1 MTGGILQLVASG
13 VEDLFLT
20 RDPQITFFK
29 LMYRRHTNF
38 SLEDVP
44 QYFVHDPDFGKRATC
59 VIGKDSGDLLHR
71 MCLKITLPE
80 IQKLSTTSSF
90 TTDALDNASSF
101 ITGTGTIGDSSDTMS
116 NFVGS
121 SSVKPTLFA
130 WIRKIGFSMIKFIEI
145 EINGK
150 VVDRH
155 YGEWM
160 YLFSQL
166 TTLNIN
172 DGGLNKLI
180 GDVPELTEFSETKPE
195 YIMYIPLYF
204 WFCRSSGLALPLVS
218 LQYSD
223 VKINVEFYDL
233 DRCYYV
239 SPTHYIKCNA
249 DIVNFKSYE
258 FISQRGSDNVD
269 RYGIFSY
276 YDTINN
282 RLYYTSINSD
292 RLIGVPYDGD
302 ISNLNNAIRQTILA
316 TPKADKYM
324 IKGVSSDFT
333 VKPDLAVSSIT
344 VHRRSLKNI
353 KLKECYVLAN
363 FIYLDDDERMKFAQ
377 NRHDYLIEQ
386 LYYTPNLPI
395 EGSNLKLKLD
405 IDQPCK
411 LKIWV
416 AQLDYINNFNDRFN
430 YTDSHIYRRSHDM
443 YYTDPSKIKMFNS
456 TEIND
461 QIGTSLINETTLNLN
476 SQTRLTKRDATY
488 HEKLQPFQHSS
499 NALPKGVGIYS
510 YSLFPFETYPSG
522 TTNMSQI
529 ELIETVLKMNYRV
542 NVNQKAKFRSYA
554 LCYNVWRV
562 DNGLSSPV
570 FIR

>member
-13 VEDLFLT
+13 TEDLFLT

-44 QYFVHDPDFGKRATC
+44 QYFMHDPDFGKRSTC

-71 MCLKITLPE
+71 LCLKITLPE
-80 IQKLSTTSSF
+80 IQKLSTFNIATPYTSDEISKTNNGIVDN
-90 TTDALDNASSF
+90 TTD
-101 ITGTGTIGDSSDTMS
+101 TMT
-116 NFVGS
+116 NFTGS
-121 SSVKPTLFA
+121 SSVKPTMFA
-130 WIRKIGFSMIKFIEI
+130 WIRKIGFAMIKFVEI

-150 VVDRH
+150 VIDRH

-166 TTLNIN
+166 TTHNN
-172 DGGLNKLI
+172 DYGLNKLI
-180 GDVPELTEFSETKPE
+180 GDIPELTEFTETKPE
-195 YIMYIPLYF
+195 HILYVPLYF

-223 VKINVEFYDL
+223 IKINVEFYDIE
-233 DRCYYV
+233 RCYYL

-249 DIVNFKSYE
+249 DIVNFKPYE
-258 FISQRGSDNVD
+258 FIKQRGPDNVD
-269 RYGIFSY
+269 RYGMFSY
-276 YDTINN
+276 YDTINR

-292 RLIGVPYDGD
+292 RLTGVPYDGD
-302 ISNLNNAIRQTILA
+302 SSLLDYSIRQTILA
-316 TPKADKYM
+316 TPKAEKYI
-324 IKGVSSDFT
+324 IKGESSDYT
-333 VKPDLAVSSIT
+333 IKPDLLANTIT
-344 VHRRSLKNI
+344 VRCRSLKNI

-363 FIYLDDDERMKFAQ
+363 FVYLDDEERIKFAQ

-386 LYYTPNLPI
+386 LYFTPNIPI
-395 EGSNLKLKLD
+395 EGSNPKLKLE
-405 IDQPCK
+405 IEQPCK
-411 LKIWV
+411 LMVWV
-416 AQLDYINNFNDRFN
+416 AQLDYVNNFNDRFN
-430 YTDSHIYRRSHDM
+430 YTDSHIYRRTYDTD
-443 YYTDPSKIKMFNS
+443 YTDPNKIKLYRS
-456 TEIND
+456 TDIND
-461 QIGTSLINETTLNLN
+461 QIGSSLISETMLNLN
-476 SQTRLTKRDATY
+476 SQTRLTKRSATY
-488 HEKLQPFQHSS
+488 YEKLQPYQHSP
-499 NALPKGVGIYS
+499 NALPKGVSIYS
-510 YSLFPFETYPSG
+510 YSMFPFETYPSG

-542 NVNQKAKFRSYA
+542 NVNQKAKYRSYA

-562 DNGLSSPV
+562 DNGLSSPI